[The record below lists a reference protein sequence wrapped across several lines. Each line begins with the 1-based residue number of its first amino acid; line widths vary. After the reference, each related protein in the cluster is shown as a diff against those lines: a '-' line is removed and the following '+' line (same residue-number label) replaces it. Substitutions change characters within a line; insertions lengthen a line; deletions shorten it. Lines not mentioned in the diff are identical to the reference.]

1 MRWTSRRWLILRAV
15 LRSLFF
21 GARVERDLDDELRF
35 HLQTVTDRYL
45 ANGLSPADAHASALR
60 DLGGLE
66 QRKDDCRD
74 VRRTARLEQLGRDA
88 RFALR
93 MLRRNPGFAVLGVMI
108 MALGIGANTAVFSV
122 VYTVLLKPLPF
133 HDPDRIVT
141 LTNASRSAPGSAKP
155 TGLGKQVSAP
165 NFWDWHAQATSFE
178 AMAYYTS
185 DMIVTMPG
193 QTAEFARVTRV
204 TPDFF
209 RVFAVNPA
217 FGRPLAPEEERASG
231 TAAALVSSAY
241 AREHFGDAARALGQ
255 TIRVFDRNT
264 PIVGVL
270 PASFDFPK
278 HTDIWFPTLPL
289 NARSATYRTANNFLA
304 IGKLK
309 TGVTLAQAEAEMV
322 TIAGRLEQEYP
333 RENVDRS
340 IALTPMQEDLV
351 GDVKPML
358 YLLLGAVGLVL
369 LIACANM
376 ATLLLAKATARTQEI
391 AVRAALGA
399 SRGRIIQQLLV
410 EGLVLAAMSGVAGL
424 VVAIWGTRALVAL
437 APGDVPRLAET
448 GIDAYVL
455 AFTCGVCLLVSLV
468 FSLPPALQASRID
481 VGDPL
486 KGGAARSVVG
496 DRAGRVREWLVIAE
510 IALTLVLLASGGLLI
525 RSLIA
530 LQRVA
535 MGFNAEHVLVMQTT
549 MPVGGANRQRDLAFF
564 SSVLREIAT
573 VPGVQA
579 VGAAMAPPGSVDADS
594 GYYIDHLPQEITM
607 RNGREAVMNVVTP
620 GMFTAAGIPFTR
632 GRDFRDSDTRE
643 AQGAAI
649 INEALAREAFPG
661 EDPIGR
667 TIFCLFDN
675 MNPAII
681 IGVVG
686 DVHQRGPATA
696 ATPECFLAYTQ
707 HPFNGNTLNIMART
721 SIATDSLIEPLRRIA
736 RTQSPEAAVRF
747 TTMDALTDTH
757 YAAPR
762 FRALLLALF
771 GVIALCLALAGVYGV
786 MAFIVSQRTS
796 EMGLRM
802 ALGATP
808 GDVLRLVLVRG
819 VRLAAIGLLIGVA
832 GAVAAT
838 RLLTGQLYGVTPNDV
853 TSYAAAIALLGVMSL
868 IAVYIPAR
876 RSTRIDPLS
885 ALRQE

>member
-1 MRWTSRRWLILRAV
+1 MRWTSRRWLILRSL

-21 GARVERDLDDELRF
+21 GGRVERDLDDELRF

-45 ANGLSPADAHASALR
+45 ASGLSPADAHAAARR

-66 QRKDDCRD
+66 QRKDECRD

-133 HDPDRIVT
+133 QDADRIVT
-141 LTNASRSAPGSAKP
+141 LRNAARGGPVAAGSG
-155 TGLGKQVSAP
+155 GLGNQISAP
-165 NFWDWHAQATSFE
+165 NFWDWHAQASTFE
-178 AMAYYTS
+178 AMAYYSTRAT
-185 DMIVTMPG
+185 VTMAG
-193 QTAEFARVTRV
+193 TTAEFAEVTTV
-204 TPDFF
+204 TPEFF
-209 RVFAVNPA
+209 RVFAVNPTV
-217 FGRPLAPEEERASG
+217 GRGFAPEEEQRGGAP
-231 TAAALVSSAY
+231 AVLVSAAY
-241 AREHFGDAARALGQ
+241 ARDHFGEVTRAVGQ
-255 TIRVFDRNT
+255 TLRVLGRTT
-264 PIVGVL
+264 PIVGVM
-270 PASFDFPK
+270 PASFDFPR
-278 HTDIWFPTLPL
+278 HTDIWFPDLPL
-289 NARSATYRTANNFLA
+289 NSFGLRTRTANNYLA

-309 TGVTLAQAEAEMV
+309 SGVTLTQAQAEMV
-322 TIAGRLEQEYP
+322 TIAARLEQQYP
-333 RENVDRS
+333 QVNEGRS
-340 IALTPMQEDLV
+340 IALTRLQEQMV

-358 YLLLGAVGLVL
+358 YLMLGAVGLVL

-410 EGLVLAAMSGVAGL
+410 EGLVLALLSGVAG
-424 VVAIWGTRALVAL
+424 VVIAIWGTRALVAL

-455 AFTCGVCLLVSLV
+455 AFTAGVCLLVSIL

-496 DRAGRVREWLVIAE
+496 DRAGRVREGLVIAE
-510 IALTLVLLASGGLLI
+510 IALTLMLLAGGGLLI

-530 LQRVA
+530 LQQVT
-535 MGFNAEHVLVMQTT
+535 MGFNPEQVAVMRTT
-549 MPVGGANRQRDLAFF
+549 MPGGSNRARDLAFF
-564 SSVLREIAT
+564 ADVMREIARL
-573 VPGVQA
+573 PGVTA
-579 VGAAMAPPGSVDADS
+579 VGAAMAPPGSLDADS
-594 GYYIDHLPQEITM
+594 GYYIDHLPEEITM
-607 RNGREAVMNVVTP
+607 KNGREAVMNIVSP
-620 GMFTAAGIPFTR
+620 GMFAALGIPLTK

-643 AQGAAI
+643 APGAAI

-661 EDPIGR
+661 QDPIGR

-675 MNPAII
+675 KEPSTI

-686 DVHQRGPATA
+686 DVHQRGPAKA
-696 ATPECFLAYTQ
+696 ATSECFMTYTQ

-721 SIATDSLIEPLRRIA
+721 SLPTDALIEPLRRIA

-747 TTMDALTDTH
+747 TTMTALTDEH

-762 FRALLLALF
+762 FRALLLGLF

-808 GDVLRLVLVRG
+808 SDVLRLVFSRG
-819 VRLAAIGLLIGVA
+819 VRLAAIGLVIGVI
-832 GAVAAT
+832 GAVGAT
-838 RLLTGQLYGVTPNDV
+838 RLLSGQLFGVTPNDV
-853 TSYAAAIALLGVMSL
+853 MTYTAAIALLGVMSL
-868 IAVYIPAR
+868 VAVYIPAR
-876 RSTRIDPLS
+876 RSTRIDPLT